1 MTSNTP
7 HEDGI
12 HLSLATLVLV
22 IMVIIYLISGPVL
35 KKKNVQFIRAS
46 GFTMI
51 TGVLL
56 TLIVKFFSPSSNF
69 VKGFKF
75 NDIFFFTFVL
85 PWVIFNVGYNQKI
98 ENFFKYLR
106 FIFIYAIIG
115 TIITFILISFT
126 TYILNA
132 NGFFCLSHID

>member
-1 MTSNTP
+1 MTTNTP
-7 HEDGI
+7 HENGI
-12 HLSLATLVLV
+12 HLSIATLVLV

-35 KKKNVQFIRAS
+35 KKKNIQFIRAS

-51 TGVLL
+51 AGVLL

-98 ENFFKYLR
+98 ENFFKY
-106 FIFIYAIIG
+106 
-115 TIITFILISFT
+115 
-126 TYILNA
+126 
-132 NGFFCLSHID
+132 